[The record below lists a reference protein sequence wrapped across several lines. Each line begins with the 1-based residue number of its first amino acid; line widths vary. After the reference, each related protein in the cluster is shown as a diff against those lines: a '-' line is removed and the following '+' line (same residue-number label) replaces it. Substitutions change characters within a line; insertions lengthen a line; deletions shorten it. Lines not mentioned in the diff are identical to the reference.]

1 MNETPLTHPAL
12 LPAGL
17 RDVLPPEAELEARS
31 VGAIMDCFAA
41 HGYQRVAAPLIEFE
55 DSLFA
60 GSGAATAE
68 QTFRLMDPDSQHMM
82 GAARRHH
89 PADRPPRHHPAGR
102 SAAPAA
108 PDLFRP
114 VPARAR
120 QPSAAGAADFPGRH
134 RADRP

>member
-31 VGAIMDCFAA
+31 VEAIMDCFAG
-41 HGYQRVAAPLIEFE
+41 HGYQRVKPPLLEFE

-60 GSGAATAE
+60 GSGGATAE
-68 QTFRLMDPDSQHMM
+68 QTFRLMDPDSQRMM
-82 GAARRHH
+82 GLR
-89 PADRPPRHHPAGR
+89 ADTTPHTPRQRTSPP
-102 SAAPAA
+102 A
-108 PDLFRP
+108 PDLCGA
-114 VPARAR
+114 VPAG
-120 QPSAAGAADFPGRH
+120 PWLTSPAGAPNRPSRH